1 MHSIVIYNH
10 KDYKLHISYNI
21 EDIVSI
27 S

>member
-1 MHSIVIYNH
+1 MHSIDIYNH